1 VEAGSG
7 AVEGDGAA
15 TGANGRSLLVRVP
28 FAERVRVVD
37 VCAAGAAG
45 DVGFDALAFVAR
57 AGLVGGLAGVL
68 AGVLA
73 EGDFF
78 APAAVALP
86 WDEPR
91 FVAADRGVAAL
102 FGVGAI
108 FGADGEDVLVGFS
121 ALMEQRYAVFSARR
135 ESDPGHRPP
144 PAGFGSAGPGD
155 GFRCPARTRAV
166 HFPALWAS
174 WAGPSRSSWSSR

>member
-45 DVGFDALAFVAR
+45 DVGFDELAFVAR
-57 AGLVGGLAGVL
+57 AGL

-73 EGDFF
+73 EGPFF
-78 APAAVALP
+78 APPAVAPLG
-86 WDEPR
+86 DEPG
-91 FVAADRGVAAL
+91 FVAPDRGVAAF
-102 FGVGAI
+102 FGAVAR
-108 FGADGEDVLVGFS
+108 FGADVDGVLVGFS
-121 ALMEQRYAVFSARR
+121 ALMEQRYAVFPARR
-135 ESDPGHRPP
+135 ESDPGH
-144 PAGFGSAGPGD
+144 
-155 GFRCPARTRAV
+155 
-166 HFPALWAS
+166 
-174 WAGPSRSSWSSR
+174 